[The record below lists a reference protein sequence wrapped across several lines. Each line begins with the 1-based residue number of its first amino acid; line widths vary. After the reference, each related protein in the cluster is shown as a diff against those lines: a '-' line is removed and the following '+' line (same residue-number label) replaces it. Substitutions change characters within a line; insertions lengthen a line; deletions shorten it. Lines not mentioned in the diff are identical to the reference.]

1 MSKSDLKIV
10 VYFLGDCFR
19 LFQKTLLIH
28 NVFFFVYLGQKR
40 IGHKSNQDDDDGSA
54 SLDLQ
59 SSCPADNGE
68 ELRILSVHGR
78 GEGPLQ
84 DMDDGLFNVSELE
97 DFSSLSPYHNV
108 THDSLL
114 NFSRSAADRLPMT
127 GSRQD
132 KGDEVIRNSQQ
143 DNQSTH
149 MAPAVVDTPFV
160 GTDSQMGH
168 PSDVSQFPQQPN
180 IFNLSDP
187 QDLDCS
193 FCGRHF
199 ISPED
204 LIAHRATHMSKN
216 PRICSYCGKS
226 FFKKNSLTIHLR
238 IHTGE
243 KPYACTQCGKRFTHS
258 GSLKIHLRTH
268 SGEKPYTCKQC
279 SASFNNLSNL
289 RRHMVTHSTF
299 EI

>member
-1 MSKSDLKIV
+1 MS
-10 VYFLGDCFR
+10 
-19 LFQKTLLIH
+19 
-28 NVFFFVYLGQKR
+28 VFLGQKR
-40 IGHKSNQDDDDGSA
+40 IAHKSNQDDDGTG

-59 SSCPADNGE
+59 SSCPSDAGE

-78 GEGPLQ
+78 GEGPLH
-84 DMDDGLFNVSELE
+84 DMDDGLFTTSELE

-108 THDSLL
+108 TQDSLL
-114 NFSRSAADRLPMT
+114 NFPRGAANRAPMT
-127 GSRQD
+127 GVSD
-132 KGDEVIRNSQQ
+132 KGDEVVRNSQQ
-143 DNQSTH
+143 ENQSTQ
-149 MAPAVVDTPFV
+149 MAPAVVDMPFV

-180 IFNLSDP
+180 IFVPSDP
-187 QDLDCS
+187 LDLDCS

-226 FFKKNSLTIHLR
+226 FFKKTSLTIHLR

-268 SGEKPYTCKQC
+268 SGEKPYTCIQC

>member
-1 MSKSDLKIV
+1 MICLYLD
-10 VYFLGDCFR
+10 
-19 LFQKTLLIH
+19 QKH
-28 NVFFFVYLGQKR
+28 S
-40 IGHKSNQDDDDGSA
+40 GHKNNQEDDGTG

-59 SSCPADNGE
+59 SSCPADTGE

-84 DMDDGLFNVSELE
+84 DVDDSLFTSSELE

-108 THDSLL
+108 THDGLL
-114 NFSRSAADRLPMT
+114 NFPRGAADRVPLT
-127 GSRQD
+127 ESRQYTA
-132 KGDEVIRNSQQ
+132 DEVIRNSQQ
-143 DNQSTH
+143 QNQSTQ
-149 MAPAVVDTPFV
+149 MAPALGHLPCV
-160 GTDSQMGH
+160 GTESQMGH

-180 IFNLSDP
+180 IFNPSDP

-193 FCGRHF
+193 FCSKHF
-199 ISPED
+199 SSLKD
-204 LIAHRATHMSKN
+204 LIAHRATHMIKN
-216 PRICSYCGKS
+216 PHICSYCGKS

-258 GSLKIHLRTH
+258 GSRKIHLRTH

-279 SASFNNLSNL
+279 SARFNNLSNL

-299 EI
+299 QI

>member
-1 MSKSDLKIV
+1 
-10 VYFLGDCFR
+10 
-19 LFQKTLLIH
+19 
-28 NVFFFVYLGQKR
+28 
-40 IGHKSNQDDDDGSA
+40 
-54 SLDLQ
+54 
-59 SSCPADNGE
+59 
-68 ELRILSVHGR
+68 
-78 GEGPLQ
+78 
-84 DMDDGLFNVSELE
+84 MDDGLFNVSELE

-149 MAPAVVDTPFV
+149 MAPTVVDTPFV

-299 EI
+299 EIWSEEKGVSKCYFRIDFLWHNKLYW